1 MSGKPAARQG
11 DLTRKGGP
19 IVQGSATV
27 LIGSAGGV
35 ACSVCP
41 GGMAVGNPVN
51 PALGAK
57 VLTGADELDFA
68 LPGPLPLAWQRV
80 YSSYVNAEHGAA
92 CGLLGYGWKL
102 PLELRLRLESD
113 RVVLFDASG
122 RAITFDEALQPGQAL
137 YSSSE
142 DLWLLRGGG
151 MAGSPAPSSTPA
163 ELLSWAQQ
171 PRWPHVPPVLR
182 TDPGCVIAA
191 SGAGGAGAPA
201 WVFLPAGVAHEGT
214 ASGHVLHAVIDRFGR
229 SQRYQWG
236 EEGLLRGRIVGI
248 IDGIGRRYVLRYERI
263 ARDATA
269 ARKPGKPDEARHARH
284 PLLGPD
290 DGVRLVGV
298 DCTLNPLDPS
308 IVPGTASRPQPLVGY
323 RYDAAGNLAEVLGAD
338 GTVLRRFGYD
348 ALHRMTEHQVRQGP
362 RHRYVYE
369 DQTAQGRRQGLAAR
383 PGARVAEQHN
393 QEGLSYFF
401 EYSEVPASVGE
412 GPAGPA
418 RSSTVVRDSLGRT
431 TAYHFEGEDGLK
443 RLVRLVAPDGAEQGF
458 RYDSAGRRLSATDAL
473 GRTTWWRYDGSG
485 RLLGVQGPDG
495 RSTQQ
500 HWGAAGS
507 AQDGLLLSS
516 QDAAGL
522 RTDFRYD
529 DWGRLVEVAMGPT
542 GGAKGAAEA
551 QALIT
556 RFEYEQPQDDGTGG
570 GTTAF
575 PPHTLAWCDQPVA
588 MIDAQ
593 GGRSQYA
600 YNACGQLARHTDC
613 SGHSQTWRHGA
624 WGEVVEAVDA
634 QGQCTRLHHAMQQ
647 GALRLVGVQ
656 QPGNTAVRYRWSAAG
671 TLEATT
677 YGTHDV
683 LEGTGEPAGT
693 STTVA
698 YRHDLWGRVV
708 EQVQAGRGVQLR
720 YDVAGRLQELV
731 NENGDVTRFVHDAAD
746 RLVQE
751 VGFDGR
757 SQVYGYDAA
766 GQLTHTG
773 DGHGE
778 GHHPGAAARPEL
790 GAVVRTRLHYD
801 LGSRLVARVAV
812 RLPAAGAL
820 AGAGVGVGGDAA
832 VEATDNPAAEPHAVL
847 QIQRF
852 EHTPAGTLLQTRT
865 WEAELP
871 HGFEPM
877 ALPMALPAGSAL
889 PGAATDRPMPL
900 AERWLA
906 LDTQALL
913 SLLDRPGDPAQAPL
927 AAALQAQRLQP
938 EARVALAR
946 DAFGRVCGET
956 QTLYRQATQPQ
967 APHAGGEPPVEFEHA
982 ITHTLGPLGQRT
994 ATQAQGLG
1002 TLQWLAYGSGHVHG
1016 LLLDGQPL
1024 VDWERDALH
1033 REVGRT
1039 LHLLEGQG
1047 NSDLNTIVHARQLDP
1062 MGRMLHQDWRG
1073 LRHAAGQ
1080 THAGEDPDTGPS
1092 SAASRIAPALG
1103 PLSTLAQRRYWYDPL
1118 GQLVGV
1124 QTPGE
1129 ATRYG
1134 YDAWQ
1139 RLSGLHRAGQGS
1151 PEVRQHWSLDP
1162 AGNRLPAP
1170 LEARAAG
1177 PSSAGRQD
1185 WARQVRENLHDADF
1199 DLLRAGDG
1207 PGEGAG
1213 PVTRWPGN
1221 RIGWNTPEPDADG
1234 TSIDGSD
1241 GKGILIRYRYDAF
1254 GNRVQ
1259 ALHADGRAQRLRY
1272 DALHRLREV
1281 WQREAAG
1288 GAWQRVACYRYD
1300 PFGRR
1305 LAKTVFRHGNGNG
1318 NAATSESAI
1327 TTYAGWDGDRLVH
1340 NEGPQ
1345 GLQHV
1350 LYEPGSFAPLLR
1362 LEREQAIPTAVQAM
1376 FALENHGG
1384 ESHAAALFAGL
1395 PRTQRE
1401 WLEQAL
1407 NDALGPRG
1415 DAVRARLQ
1423 SGLPEETGAL
1433 LSAGLRGV
1441 YQQRQAAIQAHATR
1455 IRHVLCD
1462 HLGTPI
1468 ALVDANGPQAGLVT
1482 WAATY
1487 HAWGAVR
1494 EEYDPH
1500 GIGQDIRFQGQQFDA
1515 ETGLHYNR
1523 FRYYDPMLGQY
1534 VTQDP
1539 MGLEGGMNKHSY
1551 PVNPNTFI
1559 DPLGLRVAGMGAIS
1573 TRPQPR
1579 LPARVEAH
1587 NSELSADRQLR
1598 REFPFDDPF
1607 SPIYGVKNDRPKCR
1621 TVCSDEGLVCRPRPE
1636 KALPTP
1642 GRPGCY
1648 EVCDDG
1654 PFFEPSNP
1662 DRAEKPVSP
1671 HGTRKASKGDW
1682 MGLGKILR
1690 IK

>member
-11 DLTRKGGP
+11 DLTKKGGP

-41 GGMAVGNPVN
+41 GCMAVGNPVN

-80 YSSYVNAEHGAA
+80 YSSYVNVEHGAA

-102 PLELRLRLESD
+102 PLELRLRLQDE
-113 RVVLFDASG
+113 RAVLFDASG

-151 MAGSPAPSSTPA
+151 MAGSTAPSSTPA
-163 ELLSWAQQ
+163 ELLPWAQQ
-171 PRWPHVPPVLR
+171 PRWSHVPTVLR
-182 TDPGCVIAA
+182 ADPGCVIAA

-201 WVFLPAGVAHEGT
+201 WVFLPAGVAGD
-214 ASGHVLHAVIDRFGR
+214 HVLHAVIDRFGR

-236 EEGLLRGRIVGI
+236 EEGLQRGRIVGI

-284 PLLGPD
+284 LLLGPD

-323 RYDAAGNLAEVLGAD
+323 RYDSAGNLAEVLGAD

-362 RHRYVYE
+362 KHRYVYE
-369 DQTAQGRRQGLAAR
+369 DQTAQGRRQGVVPR

-401 EYSEVPASVGE
+401 EYSEVPPSVGE

-418 RSSTVVRDSLGRT
+418 CSSAVVRDSLGRT
-431 TAYHFEGEDGLK
+431 TAYHFEGEGGLK
-443 RLVRLVAPDGAEQGF
+443 RLVRLVAPDGAEHSYS
-458 RYDSAGRRLSATDAL
+458 YDSAGRRLSATDAL
-473 GRTTWWRYDGSG
+473 GRTTWWHYDGAG

-507 AQDGLLLSS
+507 AQDGLLLAS

-529 DWGRLVEVAMGPT
+529 TWGRLVEVAMAT
-542 GGAKGAAEA
+542 SGGGNGATDT
-551 QALIT
+551 QALTT
-556 RFEYEQPQDDGTGG
+556 RFEYEQPQDDGTG
-570 GTTAF
+570 TIAF
-575 PPHTLAWCDQPVA
+575 PPHALAWCDQPVA

-593 GGRSQYA
+593 GGRSLYA

-613 SGHSQTWRHGA
+613 SGRSQSWRHGP
-624 WGEVVEAVDA
+624 WGEVLETTDA
-634 QGQCTRLHHAMQQ
+634 LGQRTQLHHVLEH

-656 QPGNTAVRYRWSAAG
+656 QPGNTAVRHRWSAAG

-801 LGSRLVARVAV
+801 LGGRLVARVAV

-820 AGAGVGVGGDAA
+820 ARAVVGVGLDAAGDAP
-832 VEATDNPAAEPHAVL
+832 VNPVAEPHAVL

-852 EHTPAGTLLQTRT
+852 EHTAAGALLQART

-871 HGFEPM
+871 HGIERM
-877 ALPMALPAGSAL
+877 AVPTALSSDSSR
-889 PGAATDRPMPL
+889 PGAATGRPIPL

-906 LDTQALL
+906 LDTQVLL
-913 SLLDRPGDPAQAPL
+913 GLLDRPGDPVHAPL

-938 EARVALAR
+938 ETRVAMAL

-956 QTLYRQATQPQ
+956 QTLYRKPQ
-967 APHAGGEPPVEFEHA
+967 APYLQANLGAGEPPVEFEHA

-994 ATQAQGLG
+994 ATQMQGLG

-1039 LHLLEGQG
+1039 LHLLEGQD
-1047 NSDLNTIVHARQLDP
+1047 NADLPAIVHARQLDP

-1073 LRHAAGQ
+1073 LRHAAPMPTTGD
-1080 THAGEDPDTGPS
+1080 GNDSGTGPS
-1092 SAASRIAPALG
+1092 SAAGRIAPALG
-1103 PLSTLAQRRYWYDPL
+1103 PLATLAQRRYWYDPL

-1139 RLSGLHRAGQGS
+1139 RLSGLHRVGQGA
-1151 PEVRQHWSLDP
+1151 PAVRQHWALDP

-1170 LEARAAG
+1170 AEASVEVPHAD
-1177 PSSAGRQD
+1177 RQA
-1185 WARQVRENLHDADF
+1185 WAREVRDHLQDPDF
-1199 DLLRAGDG
+1199 DLLRPGG
-1207 PGEGAG
+1207 RPGEAQG
-1213 PVTRWPGN
+1213 PVTHWKGN
-1221 RIGWNTPEPDADG
+1221 RIGWSTVDAD
-1234 TSIDGSD
+1234 TDGPGRD
-1241 GKGILIRYRYDAF
+1241 GQGALIRYRYDAF
-1254 GNRVQ
+1254 GNRIQ
-1259 ALHADGRAQRLRY
+1259 TLLADGRIQRLRY
-1272 DALHRLREV
+1272 DALHQLREV
-1281 WQREAAG
+1281 WQRDSPG
-1288 GAWQRVACYRYD
+1288 GAWRRMARYRYD
-1300 PFGRR
+1300 AFGRR
-1305 LAKTVFRHGNGNG
+1305 LGKTVLGPAGQEG
-1318 NAATSESAI
+1318 L

-1340 NEGPQ
+1340 TEGPQ
-1345 GLQHV
+1345 GLLHT
-1350 LYEPGSFAPLLR
+1350 LYEPDAFVPLLR
-1362 LEREQAIPTAVQAM
+1362 LERDQAIPTPVQAM
-1376 FALENHGG
+1376 FALEDHGG

-1395 PRTQRE
+1395 PRAQRE
-1401 WLEQAL
+1401 WLEQTL
-1407 NDALGPRG
+1407 NDALGPHG
-1415 DAVRARLQ
+1415 DALRARLQ
-1423 SGLPEETGAL
+1423 AGLPEETGVL
-1433 LSAGLRGV
+1433 LSAGLRSV
-1441 YQQRQAAIQAHATR
+1441 HQQRQAAAQAHATR

-1468 ALVDANGPQAGLVT
+1468 ALVDANGPRAGLVT

-1487 HAWGAVR
+1487 HAWGALR
-1494 EEYDPH
+1494 EAYDPY

-1523 FRYYDPMLGQY
+1523 FRYYDPMR
-1534 VTQDP
+1534 
-1539 MGLEGGMNKHSY
+1539 E
-1551 PVNPNTFI
+1551 
-1559 DPLGLRVAGMGAIS
+1559 PLTTATSQFFRRVVRFQ
-1573 TRPQPR
+1573 RPECAR
-1579 LPARVEAH
+1579 TPARWVG
-1587 NSELSADRQLR
+1587 R
-1598 REFPFDDPF
+1598 
-1607 SPIYGVKNDRPKCR
+1607 SPCTGAFAP
-1621 TVCSDEGLVCRPRPE
+1621 
-1636 KALPTP
+1636 
-1642 GRPGCY
+1642 
-1648 EVCDDG
+1648 
-1654 PFFEPSNP
+1654 
-1662 DRAEKPVSP
+1662 
-1671 HGTRKASKGDW
+1671 RKAHAFDGCRRTRALAAD
-1682 MGLGKILR
+1682 GLKNASTCRCRNDARRLR
-1690 IK
+1690 L

>member
-11 DLTRKGGP
+11 DLTKKGGP

-57 VLTGADELDFA
+57 VLTGGDELDFA

-102 PLELRLRLESD
+102 PLELRLVLQDERA
-113 RVVLFDASG
+113 VLFDASG
-122 RAITFDEALQPGQAL
+122 RAITFEEPLQPGQAL
-137 YSSSE
+137 HSSSE

-151 MAGSPAPSSTPA
+151 MAGSTAPSSTPA
-163 ELLSWAQQ
+163 ELLPWAQQ
-171 PRWPHVPPVLR
+171 PRWSHVPAVLR
-182 TDPGCVIAA
+182 TDPGCVIAVP
-191 SGAGGAGAPA
+191 GAGGAGAPA
-201 WVFLPAGVAHEGT
+201 WVFLPTGV
-214 ASGHVLHAVIDRFGR
+214 SGDRVLHAVIDRFGR

-236 EEGLLRGRIVGI
+236 TEGEQQGRVAGI
-248 IDGIGRRYVLRYERI
+248 TDGSGRRYALRYERI
-263 ARDATA
+263 APDATA
-269 ARKPGKPDEARHARH
+269 ARKPGKPDEGGQARH

-298 DCTLNPLDPS
+298 DCTFNPLDPAV
-308 IVPGTASRPQPLVGY
+308 IPGAAPRPQPLVGY
-323 RYDAAGNLAEVLGAD
+323 RYDSAGNLAEVLGAD

-393 QEGLSYFF
+393 EEGLSYFF
-401 EYSEVPASVGE
+401 EYSQAPAQPAPSTHTTQATQ
-412 GPAGPA
+412 GPEDDQDGPTPA
-418 RSSTVVRDSLGRT
+418 TASLPSNRQSSTLVRDSLGRT
-431 TAYHFEGEDGLK
+431 TAYHFEGEGGLK

-473 GRTTWWRYDGSG
+473 GRTTWWRYDGAG

-507 AQDGLLLSS
+507 AQDGLLLAS

-529 DWGRLVEVAMGPT
+529 DWGRLLEVAMAPAGS
-542 GGAKGAAEA
+542 GDGATNT
-551 QALIT
+551 QVLTT
-556 RFEYEQPQDDGTGG
+556 RFEYEQPRQDAAT
-570 GTTAF
+570 GTTAGTTVF
-575 PPHTLAWCDQPVA
+575 PPHSLAWCDQPVA

-593 GGRSQYA
+593 GGRSLYA

-613 SGHSQTWRHGA
+613 SGRSQSWRHGA
-624 WGEVVEAVDA
+624 WGEVVEATDA
-634 QGQCTRLHHAMQQ
+634 LGQRTQLHHVLEH
-647 GALRLVGVQ
+647 GALRLVGAQ
-656 QPGNTAVRYRWSAAG
+656 HPGNTGVRYRWGPDGLLAA
-671 TLEATT
+671 ATH
-677 YGTHDV
+677 GTHDV
-683 LEGTGEPAGT
+683 LEGTGEPEGT

-801 LGSRLVARVAV
+801 LGGRLVARVAV
-812 RLPAAGAL
+812 RLPAAAL
-820 AGAGVGVGGDAA
+820 AGVGVSAAGDAP
-832 VEATDNPAAEPHAVL
+832 DNPTAEPHAVL

-852 EHTPAGTLLQTRT
+852 GHTAAGALLQART

-871 HGFEPM
+871 HGIEPM
-877 ALPMALPAGSAL
+877 ALPTALSPDSSR
-889 PGAATDRPMPL
+889 PGAATGRPIPL

-913 SLLDRPGDPAQAPL
+913 SLLDRPGDPVHAPL
-927 AAALQAQRLQP
+927 AAALQAQRLHP

-946 DAFGRVCGET
+946 DAFGRMCGET

-967 APHAGGEPPVEFEHA
+967 ASHAGGEPPVEFEHA

-1033 REVGRT
+1033 REVERT

-1047 NSDLNTIVHARQLDP
+1047 NDDLPAIVHARQLDP

-1073 LRHAAGQ
+1073 LRHAAAMPA
-1080 THAGEDPDTGPS
+1080 AGDTGGTDTGPS
-1092 SAASRIAPALG
+1092 SAAGRIAPALG

-1139 RLSGLHRAGQGS
+1139 RLSGLHRAGQGA
-1151 PEVRQHWSLDP
+1151 PEVRQHWALDP

-1170 LEARAAG
+1170 PEAGVAALH
-1177 PSSAGRQD
+1177 ADRQA
-1185 WARQVRENLHDADF
+1185 WAREVRDHLQDPDF
-1199 DLLRAGDG
+1199 DLLRAGG
-1207 PGEGAG
+1207 APGEGAG
-1213 PVTRWPGN
+1213 PVTHWPGN
-1221 RIGWNTPEPDADG
+1221 RIGWSTPERDG
-1234 TSIDGSD
+1234 DGH
-1241 GKGILIRYRYDAF
+1241 GTPIRYRYDAF

-1272 DALHRLREV
+1272 DALHHLREV
-1281 WQREAAG
+1281 WQREGTG

-1305 LAKTVFRHGNGNG
+1305 LAKTVVGDSRHSHGAAPGS
-1318 NAATSESAI
+1318 AAT
-1327 TTYAGWDGDRLVH
+1327 THAGWDGDRLVH
-1340 NEGPQ
+1340 IEGPQ
-1345 GLQHV
+1345 GLQHT
-1350 LYEPGSFAPLLR
+1350 LYEPDSFVPLLR
-1362 LEREQAIPTAVQAM
+1362 LERDQAIPTPVQAM
-1376 FALENHGG
+1376 FALENQGG

-1395 PRTQRE
+1395 PRAQRE
-1401 WLEQAL
+1401 WLAQAL
-1407 NDALGPRG
+1407 TDALGPQG
-1415 DAVRARLQ
+1415 DAPRSRLQ
-1423 SGLPEETGAL
+1423 AGLPEATGAL
-1433 LSAGLRGV
+1433 LSAGLRAV
-1441 YQQRQAAIQAHATR
+1441 RQQRQDATQAHATR

-1500 GIGQDIRFQGQQFDA
+1500 GIGQDIRFQGQQFDD

-1539 MGLEGGMNKHSY
+1539 IGLAGDINKLIY
-1551 PVNPNTFI
+1551 PTNPTSSN
-1559 DPLGLRVAGMGAIS
+1559 DPLGLKEEGGWLSKIFGWGEKASSVKDA
-1573 TRPQPR
+1573 
-1579 LPARVEAH
+1579 VEAGALV
-1587 NSELSADRQLR
+1587 SENKKLQKELDKLDEELLSCLSQ
-1598 REFPFDDPF
+1598 
-1607 SPIYGVKNDRPKCR
+1607 SPTCQTGKI
-1621 TVCSDEGLVCRPRPE
+1621 EQIE
-1636 KALPTP
+1636 KRMSEIRKKILSNTGEVTKIMMETP
-1642 GRPGCY
+1642 GTSAGGPIHIPGM
-1648 EVCDDG
+1648 
-1654 PFFEPSNP
+1654 
-1662 DRAEKPVSP
+1662 KP
-1671 HGTRKASKGDW
+1671 
-1682 MGLGKILR
+1682 
-1690 IK
+1690 